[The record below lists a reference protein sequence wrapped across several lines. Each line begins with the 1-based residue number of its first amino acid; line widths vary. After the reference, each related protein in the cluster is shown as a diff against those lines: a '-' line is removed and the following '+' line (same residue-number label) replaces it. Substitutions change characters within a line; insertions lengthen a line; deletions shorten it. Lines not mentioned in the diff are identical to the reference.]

1 MEESRDVMEYLES
14 LVKRA
19 ETPRVMEICGKTY
32 VDKRMERYDVAPKA
46 RAVAAHTLTALLDY
60 IENCA
65 EEFPLGSR
73 MIVHIVDPMTVRL
86 MSQLDKER
94 TRETLFESEAEVS
107 CFRFNQWYDQESF
120 MIALQ
125 SNFVK
130 NEDLELVM
138 KLSGNI
144 VSKNEQAYADDGIS
158 QSATMNVGVASKAP
172 VIVPNP
178 VTLIPFRTFQ
188 EVEQPESQFVFR
200 IGEQNGAPA
209 FKLVEAE
216 GGLWRL
222 KAINQLKEYISNVL
236 RDLPEEIS
244 ADVVVIG

>member
-1 MEESRDVMEYLES
+1 M
-14 LVKRA
+14 
-19 ETPRVMEICGKTY
+19 
-32 VDKRMERYDVAPKA
+32 DKRMERYDVAPKA

-65 EEFPLGSR
+65 EEFPLGSQ
-73 MIVHIVDPMTVRL
+73 MIIHIVDPMTVRL

-144 VSKNEQAYADDGIS
+144 VSKMSRPMQMTHFSVRYYECS
-158 QSATMNVGVASKAP
+158 VASKAP